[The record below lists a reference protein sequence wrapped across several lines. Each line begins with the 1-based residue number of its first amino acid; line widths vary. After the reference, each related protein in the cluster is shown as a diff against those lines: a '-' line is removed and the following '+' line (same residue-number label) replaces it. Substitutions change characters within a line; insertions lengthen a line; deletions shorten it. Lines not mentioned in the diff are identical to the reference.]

1 MTRDA
6 LPPEETP
13 EALQQ
18 RIVSI
23 VAEIDTANARLK
35 ERINT
40 VVVLRT
46 ELASEATAVQ
56 QLLSRVHQTE
66 AELRSRL
73 FVQDSPPLW
82 QAFQSAGD
90 TLSVRRAMQE
100 SWNSFSRTVAG
111 FARAHKGQLYVH
123 LGWFLAILSLM
134 LYFYSRNKQQKLFE
148 KEDDLLRA
156 SAFFVSRPVAA
167 ALLVGLFLS
176 VLLYPEATVT
186 INELIILLG
195 LIPLLRLSSGLMPLE
210 RRNAV
215 YVLALLYGLLFVHNN
230 MVGYL
235 LLQRLL
241 LLGLGV
247 VAMAL
252 FAWVMREAWL
262 LRESKGLYWANV
274 ALYAMPLALLVVL
287 GAVVA
292 NLVGSVVLARVL
304 TEGVIK
310 TFVVAVILFTFAKVS
325 DGVVVLLIRKR
336 IDAGLRV
343 VQTYA
348 RQIERWAVI
357 AIHLVAFW
365 VWLRAALRSFGLFQ
379 PLSAWFK
386 GLLDEELAFGVV
398 IIRVENLFN
407 ALLVVIFTLVA
418 VRLLQI
424 VLHLE
429 VFPRVRLPRGIPNA
443 ISMVVRYTLVTLG
456 IFLALSTLGL
466 NLGKFGLLAGALGV
480 GLGFG
485 LQNIIANFVSGLI
498 LAFER
503 PIHVGDKVEIG
514 EVLGNVKQIGV
525 RSSTIKTFDGSEVIV
540 PNEHLISQQ
549 VINWTLSDTRQRI
562 KLPVKV
568 SFDAEPEQVLEILR
582 NVAQEHP
589 DVLDDPEPI
598 PTFNGFGDYF
608 LDFTLLYWV
617 TGNIL
622 KTKTEVA
629 LTVYRRLKEAG
640 IDKPRP
646 QQDVQLRVVDANGQI
661 IITNAKSKPRS
672 RKTTKKN

>member
-1 MTRDA
+1 M
-6 LPPEETP
+6 
-13 EALQQ
+13 
-18 RIVSI
+18 
-23 VAEIDTANARLK
+23 
-35 ERINT
+35 
-40 VVVLRT
+40 
-46 ELASEATAVQ
+46 
-56 QLLSRVHQTE
+56 
-66 AELRSRL
+66 
-73 FVQDSPPLW
+73 
-82 QAFQSAGD
+82 
-90 TLSVRRAMQE
+90 
-100 SWNSFSRTVAG
+100 
-111 FARAHKGQLYVH
+111 
-123 LGWFLAILSLM
+123 
-134 LYFYSRNKQQKLFE
+134 
-148 KEDDLLRA
+148 
-156 SAFFVSRPVAA
+156 
-167 ALLVGLFLS
+167 
-176 VLLYPEATVT
+176 
-186 INELIILLG
+186 
-195 LIPLLRLSSGLMPLE
+195 
-210 RRNAV
+210 
-215 YVLALLYGLLFVHNN
+215 
-230 MVGYL
+230 
-235 LLQRLL
+235 
-241 LLGLGV
+241 
-247 VAMAL
+247 
-252 FAWVMREAWL
+252 
-262 LRESKGLYWANV
+262 
-274 ALYAMPLALLVVL
+274 
-287 GAVVA
+287 
-292 NLVGSVVLARVL
+292 
-304 TEGVIK
+304 
-310 TFVVAVILFTFAKVS
+310 
-325 DGVVVLLIRKR
+325 
-336 IDAGLRV
+336 
-343 VQTYA
+343 
-348 RQIERWAVI
+348 
-357 AIHLVAFW
+357 
-365 VWLRAALRSFGLFQ
+365 
-379 PLSAWFK
+379 
-386 GLLDEELAFGVV
+386 
-398 IIRVENLFN
+398 
-407 ALLVVIFTLVA
+407 
-418 VRLLQI
+418 
-424 VLHLE
+424 
-429 VFPRVRLPRGIPNA
+429 RLPRGIPNA

-589 DVLDDPEPI
+589 DVLDEPEPI

-640 IDKPRP
+640 IEKPRP